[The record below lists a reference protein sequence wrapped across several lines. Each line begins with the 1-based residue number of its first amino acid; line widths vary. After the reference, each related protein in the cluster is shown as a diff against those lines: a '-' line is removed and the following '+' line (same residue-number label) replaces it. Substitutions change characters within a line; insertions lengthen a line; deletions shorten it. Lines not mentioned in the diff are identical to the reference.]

1 MKNIRAKQESPSN
14 WREEMTEGKQ
24 KGLDG
29 KACWDGYS
37 LKGTKKKGGK
47 TVDNCVKVDE
57 AKVDDK
63 HSPEGKEKER
73 NKRKYGNWPV
83 SQGAQTSVR
92 RGVHWS
98 NRGDKKRRGA
108 KVEEGIEGGI
118 SVETLTKDTKFLEV
132 ETIDIIKPE
141 PIKGASNWRLEMV
154 TESLISEG
162 YNDEEIVT
170 ILLSEELP
178 KVPLGGMVTGALRA
192 AWNLSSKGVKGAYD
206 LGKGARSLI
215 NRASKDTKLTGDI
228 ISTAKKLR
236 NPDGISVTK
245 NSLNKGGGIAKSFK
259 GFMQRVKKSGSN
271 LIDRTKG
278 KLDRTDIKTST
289 PTTSTKPVEVL
300 GGAATNPSAAVK
312 PMKNITPVGD
322 GVANVANKIKIG
334 AGTAAG
340 AGGVVAGSKLTSG
353 STATTDALPNPVKL
367 PSAQDKKLTNPET
380 SKEIDPVPLPGV
392 KSKSKE
398 KDEAPITN
406 DGKKQVDPSKNEKIN
421 TPLTKRELRNKRNE
435 YMSSKE
441 GRRERRDATLQS
453 KKDSG
458 FPSRRKLGTP
468 VNQLFNKEEVAIDE
482 NRMASHTAGMSDA
495 QKDAATSSVSRST
508 ADKMGRRSDESAFK
522 GRKKKTSARY
532 SSTSGKKRKNTTG
545 RGQPEQYRK
554 SADSPENEGR
564 YPYGRS
570 KIVQGKGSFKGLK
583 KEEFENIQELDNMG
597 GPAAIGAVVAA
608 GAGLAKSAFDG
619 INNLKNTLQDKQN
632 EKKKKIKNL
641 TQSYSW
647 RDELGLIEGRT
658 TTIKGIKVRG
668 SGHPKDSAA
677 GTNENPKLDYSK
689 IRAKA
694 PVKTDTKVG

>member
-1 MKNIRAKQESPSN
+1 MKNIRAKQESLSN
-14 WREEMTEGKQ
+14 WREEF
-24 KGLDG
+24 DI
-29 KACWDGYS
+29 
-37 LKGTKKKGGK
+37 
-47 TVDNCVKVDE
+47 DE

-192 AWNLSSKGVKGAYD
+192 AWNLSTGGVRNAYN

-245 NSLNKGGGIAKSFK
+245 NPLNKGGGIAKTFK
-259 GFMQRVKKSGSN
+259 GFMQRVKKSGSD

-278 KLDRTDIKTST
+278 KLDRTDIKTNT
-289 PTTSTKPVEVL
+289 PVKTSKVDVL
-300 GGAATNPSAAVK
+300 GGAATNKTTPVK
-312 PMKNITPVGD
+312 PLKNITPSPIGD
-322 GVANVANKIKIG
+322 GIKKVANQIKTGGTVA
-334 AGTAAG
+334 ATT
-340 AGGVVAGSKLTSG
+340 GGVVAGSKLTSG

-380 SKEIDPVPLPGV
+380 GKEIDPVPLPGV

-406 DGKKQVDPSKNEKIN
+406 DGKKDVDPSKNEKIN

-441 GRRERRDATLQS
+441 GRRERRDAALQS

-508 ADKMGRRSDESAFK
+508 ADKMGRRSDEAAFK

-532 SSTSGKKRKNTTG
+532 SSTGGKKRKNTTG

-554 SADSPENEGR
+554 SADDDKNEAR
-564 YPYGRS
+564 FPYGRS
-570 KIVQGKGSFKGLK
+570 NIVQGKGSIKGLK
-583 KEEFENIQELDNMG
+583 KEEVESIQELDNAG
-597 GPAAIGAVVAA
+597 GPAALATGAAVLL
-608 GAGLAKSAFDG
+608 GLGKSAYEG
-619 INNLKNTLQDKQN
+619 INNLRNTLRDKQD

-647 RDELGLIEGRT
+647 RDELGLIEGNRT
-658 TTIKGIKVRG
+658 KKFGIDILG
-668 SGHPKDSAA
+668 SGHKDSMHR
-677 GTNENPKLDYSK
+677 GPNEK
-689 IRAKA
+689 IIHNVTGVNYNLVKNNK
-694 PVKTDTKVG
+694 KTDSKVTV